1 MLRVRLPAD
10 RQRFAEVLSCTR
22 AMSVERR
29 FVVLDRDGTLI
40 VEKHYLSHPDAV
52 ELVPGAGEAL
62 RRLAALGLGL
72 VVVTNQS
79 GVGRGL
85 FSDEVLARI
94 HARLESLLAE
104 EGVRLAGIYA
114 CPHHPD
120 LDCACRKPR
129 TALLERAAREHGFE
143 SHRVFVVGDL
153 ASDVELGRAVG
164 ATTVLV
170 RTGHGARE
178 VDAGRVRPDH
188 VVSDLAEAAEL
199 IERLVAT
206 AG

>member
-1 MLRVRLPAD
+1 MRSTAPRADLMLPLP
-10 RQRFAEVLSCTR
+10 
-22 AMSVERR
+22 MSVERR

-40 VEKHYLSHPDAV
+40 VEKHYLADPDGV
-52 ELVPGAGEAL
+52 ELIDGAGAAL

-85 FSDEVLARI
+85 FSD
-94 HARLESLLAE
+94 ARLAEIHSRLEALLAG
-104 EGVRLAGIYA
+104 EGIRLAGIYA
-114 CPHHPD
+114 CPHHPEQG
-120 LDCACRKPR
+120 CACRKPR
-129 TALLERAAREHGFE
+129 TGLLLRAADELGFDP
-143 SHRVFVVGDL
+143 RRAFVVGDL

-178 VDAGRVRPDH
+178 LGAGRAQPDH
-188 VVSDLAEAAEL
+188 VVGDLGEAAQL
-199 IERLVAT
+199 IERLV
-206 AG
+206 GGPR